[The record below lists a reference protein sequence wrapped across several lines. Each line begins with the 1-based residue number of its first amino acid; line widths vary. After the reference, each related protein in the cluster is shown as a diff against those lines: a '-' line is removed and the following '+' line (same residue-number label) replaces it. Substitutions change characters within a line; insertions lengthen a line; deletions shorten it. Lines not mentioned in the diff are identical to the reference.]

1 MKLPGID
8 AMSQKFDDRVSV
20 NVADHVAHVLL
31 DRADKMNALDD
42 AMFGALIAA
51 GEHVRGLPGVRAV
64 VLSGAGRAFCAGL
77 DLSSFGRADRWKQGS
92 LADRTHGIAN
102 RPQYVAT
109 IWRDLPMP
117 VIAAVHG
124 VCFGGGLQIAS
135 GADIRIAQPDTR
147 LAVME
152 VKWGLVPDMGGYLLW
167 RGNVRD
173 DVLRELTYTHR
184 EFTGTQAAAWGFAT
198 HADPD
203 PLARAFAIAHEI
215 AGKSPHAVR
224 GAKDL
229 SNRTPLMSDAEVLL
243 AESLAQIDLMHSP
256 GQIESVRAGM
266 ERRAPEFVD
275 P

>member
-1 MKLPGID
+1 MTQNF
-8 AMSQKFDDRVSV
+8 ADRVTVSV
-20 NVADHVAHVLL
+20 DNHVAHVLL

-42 AMFGALIAA
+42 AMFEALIAA
-51 GEHVRGLPGVRAV
+51 GDHLRGLPGVRAV
-64 VLSGAGRAFCAGL
+64 VLSGAGRSFCAGL
-77 DLSSFGRADRWKQGS
+77 DLSSFGRSDRWQDTA
-92 LADRTHGIAN
+92 LTDRTHGIAN

-109 IWRDLPMP
+109 VWRDLPMP

-135 GADIRIAQPDTR
+135 GADIRIIHPEAR

-184 EFTGTQAAAWGFAT
+184 EFTGDEAVQFGFAT
-198 HADPD
+198 HADTD
-203 PLARAFAIAHEI
+203 PLARAMALAQTI

-224 GAKDL
+224 AAKDM
-229 SNRTPLMSDAEVLL
+229 SNRTAQMDDAGVLM
-243 AESLAQIDLMHSP
+243 AESVSQMALMHSP
-256 GQIESVRAGM
+256 NQIESVHAGM
-266 ERRAPEFVD
+266 ARRAPEFID

>member
-1 MKLPGID
+1 MIQNF
-8 AMSQKFDDRVSV
+8 ADRVTVSLE
-20 NVADHVAHVLL
+20 NHVAHVLL
-31 DRADKMNALDD
+31 DRADKRNALDD
-42 AMFGALIAA
+42 AMFEAVIAA
-51 GEHVRGLPGVRAV
+51 GEHVRSLPGVRAV

-77 DLSSFGRADRWKQGS
+77 DLSSFGREDRWKDGS
-92 LADRTHGIAN
+92 LATRTHGLAN

-135 GADIRIAQPDTR
+135 GADIRIAHPDTR
-147 LAVME
+147 MAVME

-173 DVLRELTYTHR
+173 DVLREMTYTHR
-184 EFTGTQAAAWGFAT
+184 EFTGAQAADMGFVT
-198 HADPD
+198 HVDPD
-203 PLARAFAIAHEI
+203 PLSRAMALAHDI

-224 GAKDL
+224 AAKDL
-229 SNRTPLMSDAEVLL
+229 SNRTPLMDDAQVLR
-243 AESLAQIDLMHSP
+243 AESLSQIDLMGSA

-266 ERRAPEFVD
+266 ERRAPEFID

>member
-1 MKLPGID
+1 
-8 AMSQKFDDRVSV
+8 MSQNFCDRVTV
-20 NVADHVAHVLL
+20 TIENHVAHVLL

-42 AMFGALIAA
+42 AMFEAIIAA
-51 GEHVRGLPGVRAV
+51 GDHVRNTSGVRAV
-64 VLSGAGRAFCAGL
+64 VLSGAGRSFCAGL
-77 DLSSFGRADRWKQGS
+77 DLSSLGNADRWQGS
-92 LADRTHGIAN
+92 ALADRTHGIAN
-102 RPQYVAT
+102 RPQHAAT
-109 IWRDLPMP
+109 LWRDLPMP

-135 GADIRIAQPDTR
+135 GADIRIAHPATR

-184 EFTGTQAAAWGFAT
+184 EFSGAEAATLGFAT
-198 HADPD
+198 HIDAD
-203 PLARAFAIAHEI
+203 PLARALALAHDI

-224 GAKDL
+224 AAKDL
-229 SNRTPLMSDAEVLL
+229 SNRTPLLTDADVLM
-243 AESLAQIDLMHSP
+243 AESIGQIALMYSP
-256 GQIESVRAGM
+256 GQVEAVRAGM